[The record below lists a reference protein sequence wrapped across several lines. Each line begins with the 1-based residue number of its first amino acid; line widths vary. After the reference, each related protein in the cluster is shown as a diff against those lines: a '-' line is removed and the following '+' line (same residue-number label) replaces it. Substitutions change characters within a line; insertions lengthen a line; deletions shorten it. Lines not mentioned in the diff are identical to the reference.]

1 MSVQTLPPDSGRR
14 FGAGIT
20 VKVDSGQS
28 RDFIAFE
35 SQLPPGWAGVPPHVH
50 QAYDEAFYVL
60 DGSVTFA
67 VNGTAREWSAGSFV
81 FVPRGA
87 AHGFA
92 NPGASPAKVLIVATP
107 GALQLVEEIYQLM
120 DEHESFDIDQ
130 MMALYAR
137 HHSQIL
143 TSTAP

>member
-14 FGAGIT
+14 FGPGIT

-35 SQLPPGWAGVPPHVH
+35 SELPPGWAGVPPHVH
-50 QAYDEAFYVL
+50 EAYDEAFYVL

-67 VNGTAREWSAGSFV
+67 VDGTAREWLAGSFV

-92 NPGASPAKVLIVATP
+92 NPGASTAKVLIVATP